1 MPSARPHHP
10 QSKSRLLFGEMAFR
24 RSAFHAGVT
33 LIVVL
38 ALNLTGFFASEAR
51 AEVSELRLARQYG
64 ISHLAMALMDE
75 LQLVQ
80 HQAEKAGLK
89 DLKVTWSR
97 FSDGPGMNEALLSG
111 NLDIAN
117 GGLTALIVLWDK
129 SKGAYVGLSALSS
142 MPAVMM
148 TRDPAINSVK
158 DFKETDRIAL
168 VSRVSMQAIILRMLA
183 AEAYGKDQ
191 FAKLDHLTVPL
202 PHPDAMAA
210 LLSGRSEITAHF
222 TAAPYYQQETTAG
235 LHRALSSYAV
245 LGGPATYSVVWTSK
259 KFIEQNPKTTGIIL
273 AAIEEATDIIK
284 NDPKR
289 AAEAYLKAENSSLS
303 ADAVEAIIKDPE
315 NVFTM
320 TPQHVMKFVDF
331 MTETG
336 TVKSPATSWKDL
348 FTSLIANKPGS

>member
-1 MPSARPHHP
+1 MQQYTAQKPASA
-10 QSKSRLLFGEMAFR
+10 SRGPGFR
-24 RSAFHAGVT
+24 RAKTYIRVFVVQA
-33 LIVVL
+33 LILVALVL
-38 ALNLTGFFASEAR
+38 LPRTAT

-64 ISHLAMALMDE
+64 ISHLAMALMDQ

-148 TRDPAINSVK
+148 TRDPSINSVK
-158 DFKETDRIAL
+158 DFKESDRIAL
-168 VSRVSMQAIILRMLA
+168 VSRVSMQAIILRMLVA
-183 AEAYGKDQ
+183 DAYGKDQ

-202 PHPDAMAA
+202 PHPDAMGA
-210 LLSGRSEITAHF
+210 LLSGKSEIDAHF

-235 LHRALSSYAV
+235 LHRALSSYGI
-245 LGGPATYSVVWTSK
+245 LGGPATYSVVWT
-259 KFIEQNPKTTGIIL
+259 
-273 AAIEEATDIIK
+273 
-284 NDPKR
+284 
-289 AAEAYLKAENSSLS
+289 
-303 ADAVEAIIKDPE
+303 
-315 NVFTM
+315 
-320 TPQHVMKFVDF
+320 
-331 MTETG
+331 
-336 TVKSPATSWKDL
+336 
-348 FTSLIANKPGS
+348 

>member
-1 MPSARPHHP
+1 MRHVRVLYA
-10 QSKSRLLFGEMAFR
+10 A
-24 RSAFHAGVT
+24 
-33 LIVVL
+33 L
-38 ALNLTGFFASEAR
+38 ALAATLFACDAR

-64 ISHLAMALMDE
+64 ISHLAMALMDQ

-89 DLKVTWSR
+89 DLKVSWSR

-148 TRDPAINSVK
+148 TRDPAITGVK
-158 DFKETDRIAL
+158 DFKDSDRIAL
-168 VSRVSMQAIILRMLA
+168 VSRVSMQAIILRMLVS
-183 AEAYGKDQ
+183 EAYGKDQ
-191 FAKLDHLTVPL
+191 ATKLDHLTVPL

-210 LLSGRSEITAHF
+210 LLSGKSEIDAHF
-222 TAAPYYQQETTAG
+222 TAAPYYQQETAAG
-235 LHRALSSYAV
+235 LHRALSSYGI

-259 KFIEQNPKTTGIIL
+259 KFIEQNPKTTQVVL

-284 NDPKR
+284 KDPHR
-289 AAEAYLKAENSSLS
+289 AAEAYLKAEDSSLS
-303 ADAVEAIIKDPE
+303 VDAVEAMIKDPE

-320 TPQHVMKFVDF
+320 TPQNVMKFVTF

-336 TVKSPATSWKDL
+336 TVKSQAASWKDL
-348 FTSLIANKPGS
+348 FTSLIADKPGS

>member
-1 MPSARPHHP
+1 MLSVARHHSLP
-10 QSKSRLLFGEMAFR
+10 RHR
-24 RSAFHAGVT
+24 RSSGRTSFRKSTFCFCAALFLG
-33 LIVVL
+33 L
-38 ALNLTGFFASEAR
+38 ALNATGFLAGEAR
-51 AEVSELRLARQYG
+51 AEVNELRLARQYG
-64 ISHLAMALMDE
+64 ISHLAMAIMDE

-80 HQAEKAGLK
+80 RQAEKAGLK

-129 SKGAYVGLSALSS
+129 SKGAYVGLAALSS
-142 MPAVMM
+142 MPAVLM
-148 TRDPAINSVK
+148 TRDPGIKSVK

-210 LLSGRSEITAHF
+210 MLSGRSEITAHF

-235 LHRALSSYAV
+235 LHRALSSYAI
-245 LGGPATYSVVWTSK
+245 LGGPAAYSVVWTSK
-259 KFIEQNPKTTGIIL
+259 KFIEQNPKTAQVVL
-273 AAIEEATDIIK
+273 AAIEEATGIIK
-284 NDPKR
+284 TDPRR
-289 AAEAYLKAENSSLS
+289 AAETYLKAEGSSLGT
-303 ADAVEAIIKDPE
+303 DAVEAIIKDPE
-315 NVFTM
+315 NVFTT
-320 TPQHVMKFVDF
+320 TPQNVMKFVNF

-336 TVKSPATSWKDL
+336 TVKSPANSWKDL
-348 FTSLIANKPGS
+348 FTSLIADKPGS

>member
-1 MPSARPHHP
+1 MVGCRAV
-10 QSKSRLLFGEMAFR
+10 LLA
-24 RSAFHAGVT
+24 T
-33 LIVVL
+33 LI
-38 ALNLTGFFASEAR
+38 AGATGFFAHDAR

-64 ISHLAMALMDE
+64 ISHLAMALMDQ

-148 TRDPAINSVK
+148 TRDPAITSVE
-158 DFKETDRIAL
+158 DFKESDRIAL
-168 VSRVSMQAIILRMLA
+168 VSRVSMQAIILRMMV
-183 AEAYGKDQ
+183 AEADGMDQ
-191 FAKLDHLTVPL
+191 SAKLDHLTVPL

-235 LHRALSSYAV
+235 LHRAFSSYGI
-245 LGGPATYSVVWTSK
+245 LGGPATYSVAWTSR
-259 KFIEQNPKTTGIIL
+259 KFIEQNPRTTQVVL
-273 AAIEEATDIIK
+273 AAIEEAIDIIK
-284 NDPKR
+284 SDPRR
-289 AAEAYLKAENSSLS
+289 AAGAYLKAEDSSLGV
-303 ADAVEAIIKDPE
+303 DAIEAMIKDPE

-320 TPQHVMKFVDF
+320 TPQNVMKFVNF
-331 MTETG
+331 MTGTG
-336 TVKSPATSWKDL
+336 TVKSPASSWKDL
-348 FTSLIANKPGS
+348 FTSLIADKPGS